1 MARDLD
7 SQEKQDL
14 EDLIVRLEDDNRYFR
29 LY

>member
-14 EDLIVRLEDDNRYFR
+14 EDLIARLEDDNRYFR

>member
-1 MARDLD
+1 MVRDLD

-14 EDLIVRLEDDNRYFR
+14 EDLIARLEDDNRYLK